1 MGHKNENKQL
11 GGGSIYKRK
20 DPEGACLK
28 AWSSKCSD
36 KTDALSALARRRM

>member
-11 GGGSIYKRK
+11 GGGE